1 MKRSTWARAR
11 SEDRVPIRRVRCPAE
26 VEVEVKV
33 EVEEGAAEFAEGWVT
48 ITKDQTY
55 STSVIMEERG

>member
-26 VEVEVKV
+26 VEVEVEV
-33 EVEEGAAEFAEGWVT
+33 EVEGGGAEFAEGWVT
-48 ITKDQTY
+48 ITGYQIY
-55 STSVIMEERG
+55 STPVIMEERG